1 MFIVEQLQKIQ
12 QSYPDDEEKRGV
24 ATRVLWA
31 NLKAIYGCQ
40 PYYRK
45 VYMMVRYRMQRF
57 SEIGGREEELRH
69 HITMMGLVPK
79 KLPDGE
85 IVAGS
90 I

>member
-1 MFIVEQLQKIQ
+1 
-12 QSYPDDEEKRGV
+12 
-24 ATRVLWA
+24 
-31 NLKAIYGCQ
+31 
-40 PYYRK
+40 
-45 VYMMVRYRMQRF
+45 MMVRYRMQRF